1 MVGTDIY
8 RLLRTRGG
16 TATNVAAAANANV
29 TLTNGEAADEA
40 ESLPVVVVVTENGLW
55 DITLN
60 ANAKIVIRMA
70 ATAENVSNPF
80 LSRFNFSFVL
90 DPCLFFAPCFLH
102 FSTGHLSPPEYRG
115 HRTLKAPA
123 TLVRPALPSLILQKK
138 KGKKYPYVPH
148 ISLFFHET
156 EQNR

>member
-1 MVGTDIY
+1 MVGTVIY
-8 RLLRTRGG
+8 RLLRTGGG
-16 TATNVAAAANANV
+16 TATNVAAAANV

-40 ESLPVVVVVTENGLW
+40 ESLPVVVVVVVTENGLW

-90 DPCLFFAPCFLH
+90 DPCLFFASRFLH
-102 FSTGHLSPPEYRG
+102 FSTGHLSPRN
-115 HRTLKAPA
+115 
-123 TLVRPALPSLILQKK
+123 
-138 KGKKYPYVPH
+138 
-148 ISLFFHET
+148 T
-156 EQNR
+156 EVIGL